1 MVTELQDES
10 KKDANR
16 QARFVRQPLA
26 FIQCALGSKDT
37 YMYTIAKENRIRRF
51 IVTTGQ
57 VKGSNIS
64 HVVYI
69 VVP

>member
-16 QARFVRQPLA
+16 QARFVRKSLA
-26 FIQCALGSKDT
+26 FTPCALGSKDT
-37 YMYTIAKENRIRRF
+37 YMYTIAKENRIIRF
-51 IVTTGQ
+51 IVTTGY
-57 VKGSNIS
+57 VKGSNS
-64 HVVYI
+64 SYVVYI

>member
-16 QARFVRQPLA
+16 QARLVRKSLA
-26 FIQCALGSKDT
+26 FTPCALGRIDT
-37 YMYTIAKENRIRRF
+37 YMYAIAKENRIRRF

-64 HVVYI
+64 YVVYI